1 MLKTDNEAFNQE
13 FDEIKEQFY
22 KVMQKN
28 LSQGNLK
35 VSRFNSRMAIL

>member
-22 KVMQKN
+22 KVMQKK
-28 LSQGNLK
+28 SQSGK
-35 VSRFNSRMAIL
+35 SSKTYE

>member
-22 KVMQKN
+22 KVMQKISVREIQQN
-28 LSQGNLK
+28 
-35 VSRFNSRMAIL
+35 I

>member
-28 LSQGNLK
+28 LSQGNPAK
-35 VSRFNSRMAIL
+35 HARKRG